1 MTDRTSTRPAK
12 ARKAKKAPFR
22 ASAKSSRQGQPRLTK
37 NPKDGV
43 AALSSSRV
51 PTPGKHFLSDKVRQF
66 TESVIREMTR
76 QAMLCGAV
84 NLAQGFPDF
93 PAPEEIKQAAQQA
106 VAADVNQYAI
116 TWGAKNL
123 RNAIARQMGIW
134 QGITVDPEKEI
145 TVCCGSTEAM
155 ISTLLAVCNAGD
167 EVVIFEPFYENYGPD
182 SVLSGAKPKFVKL
195 RPPATES
202 GEWTFDEKE
211 LRRAFDKHTKAIIL
225 NTPNNPTGKVFTR
238 RELELIR
245 DLCLEFDVLA
255 ITDEIYEHILYEG
268 TEHISMASLEGMRE
282 RTVTINCMSKTY
294 SVTAWRVGWAV
305 APEKITNAIR
315 KVHDFL
321 TVGAPAPLQEAG
333 AAALSLLPEY
343 YVRLAEGYRV
353 RRDHLMPALTSA
365 GFQCFRP
372 RGAYYVMT
380 DISGFGFK
388 DDVSFAKYLVQE
400 IGVAC
405 VPGSSF
411 YRDPRDGAK
420 QVRFAFCKKPETLD
434 EAARRLAKLAH

>member
-1 MTDRTSTRPAK
+1 MANRGSTTRKVLSRKKQAKRPAPR
-12 ARKAKKAPFR
+12 ARVVR
-22 ASAKSSRQGQPRLTK
+22 
-37 NPKDGV
+37 
-43 AALSSSRV
+43 
-51 PTPGKHFLSDKVRQF
+51 GKHFLSDKVQHF

-76 QAMLCGAV
+76 QAMLHGAV

-93 PAPEEIKQAAQQA
+93 PAPAEIKQAAQQA

-116 TWGAKNL
+116 TWGAKSL
-123 RNAIARQMGIW
+123 RNAIARQMGEW
-134 QGITVDPEKEI
+134 QKIEVDPEKNI

-195 RPPATES
+195 RPPAVEG
-202 GEWTFDEKE
+202 GEWSFDEKE
-211 LRRAFDKHTKAIIL
+211 LRRAFDRHTKAIIL

-238 RELELIR
+238 AELELIR

-255 ITDEIYEHILYEG
+255 ITDEIYEHILYDD
-268 TEHISMASLEGMRE
+268 TEHISMASLEGMAD
-282 RTVTINCMSKTY
+282 RTVTINGMSKTY
-294 SVTAWRVGWAV
+294 SVTGWRVGWAV

-333 AAALSLLPEY
+333 AAALGMPQEY
-343 YVRLAEGYRV
+343 YKKLAEGYRL
-353 RRDHLMPALTSA
+353 RRDRLIPALTSA
-365 GFQCFRP
+365 GFKCFLP

-380 DISGFGFK
+380 DISAFK
-388 DDVSFAKYLVQE
+388 YSDDVSFAKYLVQE

-411 YRDPRDGAK
+411 YRDPRSGAR

-434 EAARRLAKLAH
+434 EAARRLAKLRN